1 MIEENVLLE
10 LSKKGGLNLLT
21 AYIMGLTGL
30 EGDFAEDIAY
40 GIYDELDERIFE
52 KASRYR
58 DNDAAPEIEFE
69 I

>member
-1 MIEENVLLE
+1 MVEEDVLLE

-30 EGDFAEDIAY
+30 EDDFAENIAY
-40 GIYDELDERIFE
+40 EICSELDEIIFTR
-52 KASRYR
+52 ANRYR
-58 DNDAAPEIEFE
+58 EDDAAPKCEFE

>member
-1 MIEENVLLE
+1 MIEEDVLLE

-30 EGDFAEDIAY
+30 EDDFAENIAY
-40 GIYDELDERIFE
+40 EICSELDETIFTR
-52 KASRYR
+52 ASRYR
-58 DNDAAPEIEFE
+58 DDDAAPEIEFE

>member
-1 MIEENVLLE
+1 MIEEDVLLE

-30 EGDFAEDIAY
+30 EDDFAENIAY
-40 GIYDELDERIFE
+40 EIYSELDEIIFT
-52 KASRYR
+52 KVNRYR
-58 DNDAAPEIEFE
+58 EDDAAPEIEFE